1 VSKRKILMLAVSV
14 PAVLLVAAL
23 PAAAASTVVLNYTG
37 DETSGTVAVDSSAY
51 GNNGSLH
58 QVALGGQVYSFNGST
73 SYIQTPASTSINP
86 GTSDYTYSVR
96 MVLPAGYTWSHDLSL
111 VRRGSAKFAGAYYKA
126 ELIWHKSTA
135 KMVFV
140 CAMRDSTGNRGFVS
154 TSAQTLNDG
163 AWHTLGCAKTATSV
177 TLTKD
182 AKVIT
187 RSATVG
193 DLSSA
198 QPLNFGAEQID
209 ATSFWEHFPG
219 QMDDITI
226 TKG

>member
-73 SYIQTPASTSINP
+73 SYIQTPASASINP
-86 GTSDYTYSVR
+86 GTAAFSYAVSINISPT
-96 MVLPAGYTWSHDLSL
+96 TIFSHDLSL
-111 VRRGSAKFAGAYYKA
+111 VRRGSSKFAGAYYKM
-126 ELIWHKSTA
+126 E
-135 KMVFV
+135 MVYNKATGTMRLE
-140 CAMRDSTGNRGFVS
+140 CAFRDQTGARGFVA
-154 TSAQTLNDG
+154 TSGNTLNDG
-163 AWHTLGCAKTATSV
+163 IWHTLTCSKTATTVS
-177 TLTKD
+177 LTKD
-182 AKVIT
+182 GKT
-187 RSATVG
+187 RTNPATLG
-193 DLSSA
+193 NMSSTV
-198 QPLNFGAEQID
+198 PLFFGAEQVG
-209 ATSFWEHFPG
+209 ATSFWEHFAG
-219 QMDDITI
+219 QMDDITL